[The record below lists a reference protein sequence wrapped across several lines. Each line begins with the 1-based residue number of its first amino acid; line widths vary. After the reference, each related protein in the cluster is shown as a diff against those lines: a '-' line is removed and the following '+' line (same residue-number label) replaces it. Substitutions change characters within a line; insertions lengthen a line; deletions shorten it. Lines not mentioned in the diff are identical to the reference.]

1 MASSPGRGDEQSTGW
16 SSETPR
22 PSPSSPT
29 DSFNFNKPGP
39 YRSWIRIS
47 ARKGPCVRGDHPS
60 RGEDVRMGSRRFQ
73 ERFGSCSLYSRPCRK
88 SRDRLVGCAPAR
100 PPAPCSPPSSW
111 LGPHPFT
118 RTHRPLRCPDR
129 SQQELERATASK

>member
-1 MASSPGRGDEQSTGW
+1 MGRIRRDVPLPWPALQAEGTSRVRDGHLKRHAPLQALQLIPSTL
-16 SSETPR
+16 TNQD
-22 PSPSSPT
+22 PT
-29 DSFNFNKPGP
+29 DRGSE
-39 YRSWIRIS
+39 YRQ
-47 ARKGPCVRGDHPS
+47 GDHPS

-118 RTHRPLRCPDR
+118 RTHRPLRCPD
-129 SQQELERATASK
+129 LLL